1 MRLRPLALACLLLT
15 GVPAWSASV
24 GSAFTYQGN
33 LDFNGSPASGNFDF
47 QFALYTV
54 AAGGTAVDTITLTD
68 QTVSDGLI
76 NASLDFTDVP
86 FTGQALWIE
95 VGVRPAGSGT
105 YTTLTPRQAIT
116 ATPYALFALSGNRG
130 ATGATGPSGA
140 AGSTG
145 AQGATG
151 SPGMQGATG
160 AQGLT
165 GAQGPTGAIAL
176 PYSGTTSASG
186 AALQVANSGAGYGI
200 QAQSSAAGFN
210 GAALVTSNTTEG
222 GLALYAYAITGSTT
236 AALLTNDST
245 SGGDILQGWN
255 QGGVRFHFDTA
266 GDLSTQGSVTAN
278 AITVNTT
285 ASGPAMVSTAALFG
299 ISGTATGNS
308 GAGIIGVGKGTSVG
322 VAGNSVSADG
332 VKGLSTNGNGVEGD
346 TAASGTSGVYGQASN
361 AGGYGVYGR
370 NTAGGFGMAT
380 DGPVFQ
386 TRSQGGWVK
395 AMAHVV
401 PVGAGGTAGHTI
413 TRCFNSQLSGSQ
425 ASTAPCGFVEGEP
438 VTGTVTIN
446 FGFEVDDRFAIVTG
460 FGNFVTFAICL
471 SSDNEPIFCPTNAP
485 DVATVSSY
493 NAKDQISLDTPFT
506 IVVY

>member
-15 GVPAWSASV
+15 GAPAWSASV

-33 LDFNGSPASGNFDF
+33 LNFNSSPANGNFDF

-54 AAGGTAVDTITLTD
+54 ATGGTAVDTIALTD

-86 FTGQALWIE
+86 FNGQALWIE
-95 VGVRPAGSGT
+95 VSVRPAGSGSFT
-105 YTTLTPRQAIT
+105 ALEPRQSIT

-130 ATGATGPSGA
+130 ATGATGATGA

-145 AQGATG
+145 VQGATG
-151 SPGMQGATG
+151 PQGAPGATG

-165 GAQGPTGAIAL
+165 GAQGPTGTIAL
-176 PYSGTTSASG
+176 PYSGTAAAST
-186 AALQVANSGAGYGI
+186 AALQITNSGAGFGI

-266 GDLSTQGSVTAN
+266 GDLTTQGGVTAN
-278 AITVNTT
+278 SMTVNTT
-285 ASGPAMVSTAALFG
+285 ASGPGMTSTAALFG
-299 ISGTATGNS
+299 IFGTATGNS
-308 GAGIIGVGKGTSVG
+308 GAGILGAGKGTSIG
-322 VAGNSVSADG
+322 VVGNSVSADG

-370 NTAGGFGMAT
+370 NTAGGYGMAT
-380 DGPVFQ
+380 DGPAFQ
-386 TRSQGGWVK
+386 TRSQGGWAK
-395 AMAHVV
+395 ANAF
-401 PVGAGGTAGHTI
+401 VGWNGSNYAI
-413 TRCFNSQLSGSQ
+413 LRCFNSQLSALL
-425 ASTAPCGFVEGEP
+425 ASTAPCGFTLANPSSGNYAIDFGFQVSDRFIIATPHLDTVCTISCNDYYNVVAEGDVSGEP
-438 VTGTVTIN
+438 TQKVFQIPGASGSVGGSFTVTI
-446 FGFEVDDRFAIVTG
+446 F
-460 FGNFVTFAICL
+460 
-471 SSDNEPIFCPTNAP
+471 
-485 DVATVSSY
+485 
-493 NAKDQISLDTPFT
+493 
-506 IVVY
+506 